1 MATHTDLANLIW
13 EIANLLRGPYRPPQY
28 ERVMLPLVVLRR
40 FDCVLADTKD
50 AVVAEAKRREGSK
63 IQGDALDSKLNQV
76 AGHRF
81 HNRAPY
87 DFRKLLGDPDN
98 INQHLQTYING
109 FSANVRKIFE
119 YFEFTAEIER
129 MHEAGILF
137 LIVKEFA
144 AVDLHPNKV
153 KNDQMGLLFENLIR
167 RFNELANETAGD
179 HFTPRE
185 VITLMVDLLFYDD
198 DDLFVKEGAVRTIL
212 DPACG
217 TGGMLAEAQA
227 YMRRHNSPA
236 KLYVY
241 GQDYNKRAFATAASD
256 MLMKQVDHN
265 GHGENIQFGDT
276 FTDDKFAEEGK
287 NRFDYFIANP
297 PFGVDWKKQQKEIV
311 AEHER
316 GKSGRFHA
324 GLPRVNDGSLLFLQ
338 HMISKFEDYA
348 PAKQKYGSRAA
359 IVFSGSPL
367 FTGGAGGGESNIRKW
382 IIEEDMLEAIIALP
396 EQMFYN
402 TGIGTYIWIVTNRKA
417 KARKG
422 KIQLVDARE
431 TYIQMRRSQGDK
443 RRKIGEGP
451 ALDGDDRP
459 DEPDQIADIVR
470 RYGQFAHSEQSKIF
484 DNDDFGYTRVTVE
497 RPLRLR
503 YQMTLEDKAR
513 FLDAAPHLLDDIQAI
528 DKELGREPW
537 LDWNEVSKSIERIL
551 KKRGSKWRA
560 ADEKLF
566 RSVFTTKDAAAE
578 KVRKGK
584 GFEPDPDLRDFEN
597 IPLKVDIDA
606 FFAREVLP
614 HVPDAWMDRAKDKI
628 GYEINFNRHFYK
640 FTPPRS
646 LAVIDAELKQAE
658 EEILRLLR
666 EVTE

>member
-1 MATHTDLANLIW
+1 MANHNDLSNLIW

-40 FDCVLADTKD
+40 FDCVLADTKQ
-50 AVVAEAKRREGSK
+50 AVVAEAKRREGGK
-63 IQGDALDSKLNQV
+63 IKGDALDSKLNQV

-87 DFRKLLGDPDN
+87 DFKKLLGDPDN
-98 INQHLQTYING
+98 INHHLQTYING
-109 FSANVRKIFE
+109 FSANVRRIFE
-119 YFEFTAEIER
+119 YFEFTNEIER

-137 LIVKEFA
+137 LIVKEFCE
-144 AVDLHPNKV
+144 VDLHPDV
-153 KNDQMGLLFENLIR
+153 VRNDQMGLIFENLIR

-198 DDLFVKEGAVRTIL
+198 DELFVKEGAVRTIL

-217 TGGMLAEAQA
+217 TGGMLAEAQS
-227 YMRRHNSPA
+227 YMRRHGSPA

-276 FTDDKFAEEGK
+276 FTDDKFDGLK
-287 NRFDYFIANP
+287 FDYFIANP
-297 PFGVDWKKQQKEIV
+297 PFGVDWKKQKKEIV
-311 AEHER
+311 DEHKR

-338 HMISKFEDYA
+338 HMISKFEDYE

-382 IIEEDMLEAIIALP
+382 IIEEDMLEAIVALP

-422 KIQLVDARE
+422 KIQLVDARD
-431 TYIQMRRSQGDK
+431 IWIPMRRSQGDK

-451 ALDGDDRP
+451 ALEGDDRA

-470 RYGQFAHSEQSKIF
+470 RYGQFTASEHSKVF
-484 DNDDFGYTRVTVE
+484 DNDDFGFTRLTIE
-497 RPLRLR
+497 QPLRLR
-503 YQMTLEDKAR
+503 YQMTVEGKAR
-513 FLDAAPHLLDDIQAI
+513 FLDACPHLLNDIQAI
-528 DKELGREPW
+528 DKELGREPI
-537 LDWNEVSKSIERIL
+537 LDWNKVSKGVARVL
-551 KKRGSKWRA
+551 KRCGSKWTA
-560 ADEKLF
+560 SDQKLF
-566 RSVFTTKDAAAE
+566 RNVFATKDLAAE

-584 GFEPDPDLRDFEN
+584 GYEADPDLCDFEN
-597 IPLKVDIDA
+597 VPLKIDINA
-606 FFAREVLP
+606 FFASEVLP
-614 HVPDAWMDRAKDKI
+614 HVPHAWMDRTKDRV
-628 GYEINFNRHFYK
+628 GYEINFNQHFYK

-646 LAVIDAELKQAE
+646 LAVIDAELKEAE
-658 EEILRLLR
+658 EEIIRLLR
-666 EVTE
+666 EMMV

>member
-13 EIANLLRGPYRPPQY
+13 DIANLLRGPYRPPQY

-50 AVVAEAKRREGSK
+50 AVVAEAKRRAGGK
-63 IQGDALDSKLNQV
+63 IEGDALDSKLNAV

-87 DFRKLLGDPDN
+87 DFKKLLGDPNDLR
-98 INQHLQTYING
+98 QHLQTYING
-109 FSANVRKIFE
+109 FSANVRKIFD

-129 MHEAGILF
+129 MDEAGILF
-137 LIVKEFA
+137 LIVQA
-144 AVDLHPNKV
+144 IAGVDLHPNKV
-153 KNDQMGLLFENLIR
+153 RNDQMGLLFENLIR

-185 VITLMVDLLFYDD
+185 VITLMVDLLFNDD

-227 YMRRHNSPA
+227 YMRRHSSPA

-276 FTDDKFAEEGK
+276 FTDDKFAEKGK
-287 NRFDYFIANP
+287 DRFDYFIANP
-297 PFGVDWKKQQKEIV
+297 PFGVDWKKQQREIV
-311 AEHER
+311 QEHNR

-338 HMISKFEDYA
+338 HMISKFEDVD

-382 IIEEDMLEAIIALP
+382 IIEADMLEAIVALP

-422 KIQLVDARE
+422 KIQLVDERE
-431 TYIQMRRSQGDK
+431 THISMRRSQGDK

-451 ALDGDDRP
+451 ALPGEDRA
-459 DEPDQIADIVR
+459 DEPDQIAEIVR
-470 RYGQFAHSEQSKIF
+470 RYGQFATSDKSKIF
-484 DNDDFGYTRVTVE
+484 DNEDFGYTRVTVE

-503 YQMTLEDKAR
+503 YRMTVEDKAR
-513 FLDAAPHLLDDIQAI
+513 FLDAAPHLLDDVQAI
-528 DKELGREPW
+528 DKGLGREP
-537 LDWNEVSKSIERIL
+537 LMDWNAAAKAIERII
-551 KKRGSKWRA
+551 KQRGSKWRA

-566 RSVFTTKDAAAE
+566 RSVFTDKDLAAE

-614 HVPDAWMDRAKDKI
+614 HVPDAWMDRTKDKV
-628 GYEINFNRHFYK
+628 GYEINFNRHFYR
-640 FTPPRS
+640 FTPPRP
-646 LAVIDAELKQAE
+646 LAVIDAELKEAE